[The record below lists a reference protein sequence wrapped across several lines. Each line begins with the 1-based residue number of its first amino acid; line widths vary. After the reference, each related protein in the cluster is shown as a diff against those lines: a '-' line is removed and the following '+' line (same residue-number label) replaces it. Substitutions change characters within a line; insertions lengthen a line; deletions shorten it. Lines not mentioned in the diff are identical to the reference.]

1 MKIVF
6 GNQKGG
12 SGKSTLCILLANYL
26 SLKKQRL
33 VLILDLDLQGT
44 IQDKRT
50 RDSHLVEK
58 FPYAVIKMSI
68 AEYIQNLEKFQEM
81 LMTTPLE
88 TYVLMD
94 LPGNLENPDLKYV
107 LKEADK
113 IVCPFEYE
121 FGSYVSTLD
130 FRDLCENVVPQKQLH
145 FVPNKVQGTVK
156 YATQSQIETELSQSG
171 TITQALPYRIGLQR
185 INTYQ
190 MSEEESSFIEG
201 VWETLNM

>member
-12 SGKSTLCILLANYL
+12 SGKSTLCILIANYL
-26 SLKKQRL
+26 SLKQGKF
-33 VLILDLDLQGT
+33 VVVLDLDLQGT

-50 RDSHLVEK
+50 RDTHLMDK
-58 FPYAVIKMSI
+58 FPYAVIKISI
-68 AEYIQNLEKFQEM
+68 AEYIENIEKFHE
-81 LMTTPLE
+81 LLRKTPTE
-88 TYVLMD
+88 KYVLMD

-107 LKEADK
+107 LKEADR

-130 FRDLCENVVPQKQLH
+130 FRDLCEKVVPQKQLH

-190 MSEEESSFIEG
+190 MSEEESNFIEG